1 MVSPFDEIYQKQ
13 LINVISQVSTTDFIL
28 EINKTPNDIKN
39 EIIQRRSELTKKVKS
54 EATRYD
60 NPELLI
66 DCSLL
71 VSMNDD
77 GRNSPDTEEWM
88 YFFSRKSLEVYMKNF
103 DWFGFANAWSYCHWF
118 LYKYDNEFSCE
129 CEYLILNN
137 LGSFSKQD
145 PYFCQELVENLT
157 CVHATNRRIESDV
170 FRGKLDK
177 VLIDIFEAYV
187 GLIERFEQNVKPEPP
202 WLGVAQKILHSSV
215 QNTQDNPTK
224 LDLMDIHNLAINCF
238 NQTSFEKN
246 RKVLELYLEFGK
258 LMDDSDSMYQYV
270 SVLFAILSNN
280 KPESLKDILVDT
292 FDAIERDMEFWDQ
305 KPTMQEY
312 IKEGTFDV
320 NNNISEQDLKR
331 LYQIRNS

>member
-1 MVSPFDEIYQKQ
+1 
-13 LINVISQVSTTDFIL
+13 
-28 EINKTPNDIKN
+28 
-39 EIIQRRSELTKKVKS
+39 
-54 EATRYD
+54 
-60 NPELLI
+60 
-66 DCSLL
+66 
-71 VSMNDD
+71 MNDD

-118 LYKYDNEFSCE
+118 SINTIMNFRADI
-129 CEYLILNN
+129 EYLILNN

-187 GLIERFEQNVKPEPP
+187 GLIERFEQNVKPEPS
-202 WLGVAQKILHSSV
+202 VARSGSENTSFKRTKHSK
-215 QNTQDNPTK
+215 DNPTK

-292 FDAIERDMEFWDQ
+292 FDAIEEEIWSFG
-305 KPTMQEY
+305 
-312 IKEGTFDV
+312 IK
-320 NNNISEQDLKR
+320 NQLCRNISR
-331 LYQIRNS
+331 GNF